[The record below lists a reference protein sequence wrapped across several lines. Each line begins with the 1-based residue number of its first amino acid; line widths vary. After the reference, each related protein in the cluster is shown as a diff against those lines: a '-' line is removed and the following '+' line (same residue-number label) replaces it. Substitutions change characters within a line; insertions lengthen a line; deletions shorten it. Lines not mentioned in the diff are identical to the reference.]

1 VRGIPLQAESNDLHN
16 LIQHVRDTIAD
27 QAKTRSNKLVVPKI
41 IPSLQSELGAPLP
54 LHISLSR
61 TLQIRTENRDDFLET
76 LKSCL
81 RGAAVPAFPFRFHSL
96 KWVPNFERN
105 RWFLVLGIEKPA
117 QNELNRL
124 LNACNQATRRHGQ
137 SGLYVGGHGDGPMEY
152 NAVDGGPKA
161 SKERHA
167 AEETVDRSDFFHVSI
182 AWNLEE
188 PDPEC
193 ISDVRSIDVGKFVKP
208 PQATLSVVKARIGN
222 AVHSIDLKRDGKS
235 VTRSK
240 SNNMRLV

>member
-61 TLQIRTENRDDFLET
+61 TLHIRTEDRDDFIET

-81 RGAAVPAFPFRFHSL
+81 RGAAVPTFPLRFHSL
-96 KWVPNFERN
+96 NWVPNFERN

-124 LNACNQATRRHGQ
+124 LNACNQATRRCGH
-137 SGLYVGGHGDGPMEY
+137 SGLYIGGHGDGPME
-152 NAVDGGPKA
+152 NKFVEGDPKA
-161 SKERHA
+161 KE
-167 AEETVDRSDFFHVSI
+167 EQKPDRSDFFHISI

-188 PDPEC
+188 PDADC
-193 ISDVRSIDVGKFVKP
+193 ISDARDIDVGKFVKP
-208 PQATLSVVKARIGN
+208 PLATFSVVKARIGN
-222 AVHSIDLKRDGKS
+222 AVHSIDLKRGGTS
-235 VTRSK
+235 AARSR
-240 SNNMRLV
+240 SNNVGLI